1 MMEVELG
8 GVEDVD
14 GIPQACQEKR
24 LASGMQ
30 EKDMKRKQKR
40 NSSRFENHSVMFKNR
55 AAVFVDP
62 IKYVLRNF

>member
-30 EKDMKRKQKR
+30 QKDMKRKQKR
-40 NSSRFENHSVMFKNR
+40 NSSRFESHSVMFKNR

-62 IKYVLRNF
+62 IKHVLRNF